1 MPTCPCQVGNAISKA
16 LSNLREAKRLSCS
29 DPIESARGTLTAR
42 CVKHANA
49 IYNEA
54 RWLYLL
60 TFTLESGEERQLQ
73 TDEKTYG
80 NWKEGTAGE
89 VSWQGAT
96 LVDFRL

>member
-1 MPTCPCQVGNAISKA
+1 MPTCPCQIANAVSTA
-16 LSNLREAKRLSCS
+16 FSHLREAQRLSPKGPVQS
-29 DPIESARGTLTAR
+29 SPAHLISRT
-42 CVKHANA
+42 VKHANA

-60 TFTLESGEERQLQ
+60 TFQLENGEEKQLQ

-89 VSWQGAT
+89 VTWQGEM